1 MERPVA
7 IPRFE
12 SGRAVHDARSLPDPG
27 AMPTIGQKLQETRL
41 GRCLGIEDVAHA
53 TRIHPNLI
61 LSLEDDDFS
70 CFPSVAYAKSF
81 IRKYGDHLGLDL
93 SEATDALN
101 GGRTRFGENELLI
114 EMKRTLK
121 KERRFRL
128 DRFGK
133 SPRLRSARK
142 GRRPFFLNLILGTLL
157 AAIGIF
163 YFLGYNA
170 PNAQRAK
177 EEIARGLGLSLPAPE
192 AGPPI
197 ETNPLKSPLPV
208 AKDSTPPPGQPG
220 IPSAPSPAPSAP
232 QPGSSEAAE
241 PVKPI
246 RAEPVAVPE

>member
-1 MERPVA
+1 
-7 IPRFE
+7 
-12 SGRAVHDARSLPDPG
+12 
-27 AMPTIGQKLQETRL
+27 
-41 GRCLGIEDVAHA
+41 
-53 TRIHPNLI
+53 
-61 LSLEDDDFS
+61 
-70 CFPSVAYAKSF
+70 
-81 IRKYGDHLGLDL
+81 
-93 SEATDALN
+93 
-101 GGRTRFGENELLI
+101 
-114 EMKRTLK
+114 MKRTLK

-177 EEIARGLGLSLPAPE
+177 EEIARGLGLPLPAPE

>member
-1 MERPVA
+1 MERPA
-7 IPRFE
+7 PIPRFE
-12 SGRAVHDARSLPDPG
+12 SGRVDHVARALPDPG
-27 AMPTIGQKLQETRL
+27 AMPTIGQKLRETRL
-41 GRCLGIEDVAHA
+41 CRRLGIEDVAHA

-61 LSLEDDDFS
+61 LSIEEDDFS

-81 IRKYGDHLGLDL
+81 IRKYGEHLGLDL
-93 SEATDALN
+93 SEALDALN
-101 GGRTRFGENELLI
+101 RGVTRFGENELLP

-177 EEIARGLGLSLPAPE
+177 R
-192 AGPPI
+192 
-197 ETNPLKSPLPV
+197 KSPVGSGCPFPCPRPGLPLRR
-208 AKDSTPPPGQPG
+208 T
-220 IPSAPSPAPSAP
+220 
-232 QPGSSEAAE
+232 
-241 PVKPI
+241 
-246 RAEPVAVPE
+246 R